1 MKYIMMLLLLFTVG
15 CTKNIN
21 IDNIQN
27 INYKNVAFLDYD
39 YKSIIDNVNG
49 KYSKTNKIDDNN
61 STITIVDKYNIN
73 TFYITKNKIYTVY
86 DNDIYHKENNDLL
99 SILDSKYLEY
109 TNTNFFTITYN
120 TTYTKS
126 DSLNIKLDNTDNN
139 YNLELKDTIYNLNI
153 YDNSNDELLYSI
165 DNIDNNSINI
175 RTNKDI
181 KITFENKYNFIF
193 SITRENDEFIT
204 KTKQK

>member
-73 TFYITKNKIYTVY
+73 TFYIFA
-86 DNDIYHKENNDLL
+86 ENL
-99 SILDSKYLEY
+99 
-109 TNTNFFTITYN
+109 FPMV
-120 TTYTKS
+120 
-126 DSLNIKLDNTDNN
+126 
-139 YNLELKDTIYNLNI
+139 
-153 YDNSNDELLYSI
+153 
-165 DNIDNNSINI
+165 
-175 RTNKDI
+175 
-181 KITFENKYNFIF
+181 
-193 SITRENDEFIT
+193 
-204 KTKQK
+204 

>member
-86 DNDIYHKENNDLL
+86 DNDIYYKENNDLL

-153 YDNSNDELLYSI
+153 YDNSNDELLYII

>member
-86 DNDIYHKENNDLL
+86 DNDIYYKENNYLL

>member
-86 DNDIYHKENNDLL
+86 DNDIYYKENKDLL

-120 TTYTKS
+120 TTYTKR

-193 SITRENDEFIT
+193 SITRDNDEFIT
-204 KTKQK
+204 KIKQK

>member
-86 DNDIYHKENNDLL
+86 DNDIYYKENKDLL

-193 SITRENDEFIT
+193 SITRDNDEFIT
-204 KTKQK
+204 KIKQK